1 MLAMASMV
9 SRCGAPA
16 VRLAALAVGM
26 MALAASACGG
36 GDACGCLCAPDSG
49 LVAPCSTGVDIV
61 DATAQ
66 GDDAAAAQE

>member
-1 MLAMASMV
+1 MKRSWIV
-9 SRCGAPA
+9 SQSVAPA
-16 VRLAALAVGM
+16 VRLAVLVVAT
-26 MALAASACGG
+26 MALASSACGG
-36 GDACGCLCAPDSG
+36 SDACGCLCAPDSG